1 MSQVATCDQRA
12 FTDTKMWRKSVTDT
26 KMWRKK
32 CHILVSVTLFRSQ
45 VTTCD
50 IGHWTIFTM
59 IYWRGSFT
67 LDQYNLAKSYSTA
80 AAAAAETVLWLE
92 SVCREGSEQQQE
104 EYEQMLAVSRAHSRR
119 WSAAGLYSG
128 VDSRCWAVTSQR
140 CALTISQIE
149 REVNREGYWLAH
161 HFLATSA
168 KK

>member
-1 MSQVATCDQRA
+1 MLTSIYVVSRFLPKKMSQFCHFFRHILP
-12 FTDTKMWRKSVTDT
+12 SVTP
-26 KMWRKK
+26 
-32 CHILVSVTLFRSQ
+32 LRSQ

-50 IGHWTIFTM
+50 IGHWTIFTV

-67 LDQYNLAKSYSTA
+67 VDQYNLAKSYSTT
-80 AAAAAETVLWLE
+80 AAETVLWLE

-104 EYEQMLAVSRAHSRR
+104 QQEYEQMLAVSRAHSRR